1 MLSDIVARFIAHG
14 EGHACLPMPPSIQM
28 KNTIML
34 NVTIHDQ
41 PMLAFRYHGLSMHGT
56 FREGEMLFVAPAPL
70 ESARPGDVVAFYRP
84 NGRGEMTAIAHRVRA
99 RRRQGEAL
107 LTQGDAAAV
116 PDAELVDAAHFI
128 GGVRLAQRGH
138 KLYRVRN
145 GAAGVLWAQAL
156 RLGWR
161 AAQWGRA
168 PYRRL
173 RASGVLRRWIHP
185 KLTQVRLNTDRGPLV
200 KILHGKR
207 TVAYWWVKEQRLC
220 CYKPYDLFVA
230 PPVESPSCEANG

>member
-1 MLSDIVARFIAHG
+1 MRHVTVNG
-14 EGHACLPMPPSIQM
+14 ERL
-28 KNTIML
+28 
-34 NVTIHDQ
+34 
-41 PMLAFRYHGLSMHGT
+41 LAFRYHGLSMHGT
-56 FREGEMLFVAPAPL
+56 FREGEMLFVAPAAL

-99 RRRQGEAL
+99 RRGKGEAL
-107 LTQGDAAAV
+107 LTQGDAATV
-116 PDAELVDAAHFI
+116 PDAELVDATHFI
-128 GGVRLAQRGH
+128 GCVRFAQRGGR
-138 KLYRVRN
+138 LSGVRN
-145 GAAGVLWAQAL
+145 GAAGAVWAQAL

-161 AAQWGRA
+161 AVQWGRA
-168 PYRRL
+168 PYRWL
-173 RASGVLRRWIHP
+173 RASGILRRWIHP

-230 PPVESPSCEANG
+230 PPVEPPNCEANG

>member
-1 MLSDIVARFIAHG
+1 MQHVTVKG
-14 EGHACLPMPPSIQM
+14 ERL
-28 KNTIML
+28 
-34 NVTIHDQ
+34 
-41 PMLAFRYHGLSMHGT
+41 LAFRYHGLSMHGT
-56 FREGEMLFVAPAPL
+56 FREGELLFVTPAPL

-99 RRRQGEAL
+99 CKGKNEAL

-128 GGVRLAQRGH
+128 GCVRLAQRADR
-138 KLYRVRN
+138 LYRVRN
-145 GAAGVLWAQAL
+145 GAAGALWAQAL

-168 PYRRL
+168 PYRWL

-185 KLTQVRLNTDRGPLV
+185 KLTQVRLNTNRGPLV

-207 TVAYWWVKEQRLC
+207 TVAYWWVNEQRLC

-230 PPVESPSCEANG
+230 PPVEPPNCEANS